1 MGYVEILMAKASPI
15 WTAFNGGEASP
26 QMDGRVD
33 LPKYGT
39 LLYKSSNFI
48 PTVPGSAYHR
58 PGTQYMGTAAAV
70 DDVWLVEFVFN
81 TSIAYILEFSPGL
94 IRFWNTSGQ
103 ILDGGLPYEVV
114 TPYTASDLTLS
125 DGTFGLSYAQSGDIL
140 YLACAGHPPS
150 KLMRFGET
158 DWVFAVIENMGGPWL
173 PGNRDKAVKMWGS
186 AREGI
191 IDLECNSEVFTAD
204 MVGTLVRLEVE
215 DLSPIKPWEAGQRK
229 DTAAAWLGERRR
241 SDSKTYICT
250 DATAGSAPS
259 GGVTLKYVRTG
270 GNKPV
275 HVEGQEWDGAQDT
288 AIITGTDYLST
299 GVKWEYEDSGS
310 GIVRILSYVNSK
322 KVTALVLERLP
333 LSVSVGLGTPTNSW
347 AFVGDGSTQTF
358 SIVGAISTHVGDYLV
373 KVNSKVLKTYQYTID
388 ATADTITILSRDL
401 FTGNFLAVISGVSI
415 QVTEAAA
422 PSSTHGSTYR
432 WEIGAWSADN
442 EYPQFV
448 CFFRERLCF
457 GGKRTF
463 WASVSGD
470 FENFADREFGEVLP
484 DSAISIPIFGDQA
497 NNITWMRPS
506 SELQIGTT
514 GGIVTISEN
523 NTTEA
528 LGPANTKVEFQTSE
542 GASRIKPPLIG
553 GSTLYWTRDGR
564 HVLEFKYD
572 FGTDSYDAEDM
583 SVLSGHVLKA
593 RVTHVAFASS
603 PDSVAWQCIPG
614 AEHGYRLIG
623 LTFNKKQEVTA
634 YHPHAIGGEGT
645 PKSVGVMPN
654 ANGQDEVWFAMK
666 RTINGAEVCYIERF
680 ALPPVTGNDPTKE
693 YPDCHIVYSGA
704 ATAAITGVSH
714 LNGETA
720 QIMAPLWCAHPD
732 VPVVAGTVPLDLE
745 VDYAVVGLYAPAVIA
760 PMRIEA
766 GAQDGTAM
774 GKLQRISTIVAR
786 LYNTVGGYFGPSEAI
801 QDPFVYRTPSDDMGV
816 STGLFT
822 GDTEPLIWQGGSARD
837 SRVFITQPQPLP
849 MTVVALMPQVATEDR
864 G

>member
-1 MGYVEILMAKASPI
+1 MAKASPI

-58 PGTQYMGTAAAV
+58 PGTQYMGAAAAV

-94 IRFWNTSGQ
+94 VRFWNTSGQ

-114 TPYTASDLTLS
+114 TPYTAADLTNT
-125 DGTFGLSYAQSGDIL
+125 DGTFGLSYAQSGDII
-140 YLACAGHPPS
+140 YIATAGWPPA

-158 DWVFAVIENMGGPWL
+158 DWVYAVLENMGGPWL
-173 PGNRDKAVKMWGS
+173 PANGDKAVKMWGS

-191 IDLECNSEVFTAD
+191 VDLECNSEIFTAD

-215 DLSPIKPWEAGQRK
+215 DLSTIKPWEAGQRK

-250 DATAGSAPS
+250 DATAGTIPS

-270 GNKPV
+270 ANKPV

-288 AIITGTDYLST
+288 AIITGSDYLST
-299 GVKWEYEDSGS
+299 GVEWEYEDSGS
-310 GIVRILSYVNSK
+310 GIVRILSYTNSK

-333 LSVSVGLGTPTNSW
+333 LTVSVGLGTPANSW
-347 AFVGDGSTQTF
+347 AFVGDSSTKTF
-358 SIVGAISTHVGDYLV
+358 SIPGAVSTHVGDYLV
-373 KVNSKVLKTYQYTID
+373 KVGSQVLKTYQYTVD
-388 ATADTITILSRDL
+388 ATADTITILYRNIFDGI
-401 FTGNFLAVISGVSI
+401 FIAIANGATIS
-415 QVTEAAA
+415 VTEAAA
-422 PSSTHGSTYR
+422 PSSTHGATYR

-442 EYPQFV
+442 EYPQHV

-457 GGKRTF
+457 GGKREF

-497 NNITWMRPS
+497 NNITWMRPA
-506 SELQIGTT
+506 SELQVGTS
-514 GGIVTISEN
+514 GGIIIINEN
-523 NTTEA
+523 NSTEA
-528 LGPANTKVEFQTSE
+528 LGPANTKVEFQASE
-542 GASRIKPPLIG
+542 GASRVKPPLIG

-564 HVLEFKYD
+564 HVREFKYD
-572 FGTDSYDAEDM
+572 FGTDSYDSDDL
-583 SVLSGHVLKA
+583 SVLSSHVLPA
-593 RVTHVAFASS
+593 RVTHAAFASS
-603 PDSVAWQCIPG
+603 PDSVAWMCLPG
-614 AEHGYRLIG
+614 AEDGYRLVG
-623 LTFNKKQEVTA
+623 LTFNKSQEVTA
-634 YHPHAIGGEGT
+634 YHPHKIGGNGI
-645 PKSVGVMPN
+645 PISVGVIPN
-654 ANGQDEVWFAMK
+654 ADGQDEVWFAVK
-666 RTINGAEVCYIERF
+666 RNINGADVCYIERF
-680 ALPPVTGNDPTKE
+680 ALPATTGNDPIKE
-693 YPDCHIVYSGA
+693 YPDCHIVYSG
-704 ATAAITGVSH
+704 TASIEVNGVDH
-714 LNGETA
+714 LEGETV
-720 QIMAPLWCAHPD
+720 QVMAPLWCSHPD
-732 VPVVAGTVPLDLE
+732 AIVGGGTVTLNLE
-745 VDYAVVGLYAPAVIA
+745 VTYAVVGLYAPAVIA

-774 GKLQRISTIVAR
+774 GKLQRVSTLVAR
-786 LYNTVGGYFGPSEAI
+786 LYNTIGGQFGPSESI
-801 QDPFVYRTPSDDMGV
+801 QDPFVFRTPSDDMGIT
-816 STGLFT
+816 TGLFT
-822 GDTEPLIWQGGSARD
+822 GDTEPLIWQGGSARN

-849 MTVVALMPQVATEDR
+849 MTVVALMPQVDTEDR